1 MAIDLLYFAGIRE
14 AIGLSGERVDPP
26 ASVAS
31 VVDLVDWLVARG
43 NGYVTAFADR
53 TKLRAAIDDRFVD
66 LNASLAGAREV
77 ALFPPVTGGAA

>member
-26 ASVAS
+26 ASVARI
-31 VVDLVDWLVARG
+31 VDLVDWLVERG
-43 NGYVTAFADR
+43 NGYVAAFADR
-53 TKLRAAIDDRFVD
+53 TRLRAAIDDRFVD
-66 LNASLAGAREV
+66 LTASLAGAREI